1 MAQFTYAHND
11 TSAVEKQSSTARFVK
26 LKIDSKLQK
35 LREQAFAR
43 HIPIANDE
51 TLNFL
56 IALVSAIKPKR
67 ALELGSAVGVS
78 GIAMLSCCPDMHLV
92 TVEKEDDFYLE
103 AKRNFASFGVDNRV
117 NAILGDA
124 GEVIEVINGGFDFIF
139 LDSAKA
145 QYKKY
150 LPVLKGLLN
159 SGGVLV
165 ADDILLY
172 GWVNGEQE
180 VPQKR
185 QSIVKH
191 VTEYIEAATSDSDL
205 ITSIINIGDGIALS
219 VKK

>member
-1 MAQFTYAHND
+1 MTTAKNKTLLFT
-11 TSAVEKQSSTARFVK
+11 KSS
-26 LKIDSKLQK
+26 
-35 LREQAFAR
+35 
-43 HIPIANDE
+43 
-51 TLNFL
+51 
-56 IALVSAIKPKR
+56 
-67 ALELGSAVGVS
+67 
-78 GIAMLSCCPDMHLV
+78 
-92 TVEKEDDFYLE
+92 KE
-103 AKRNFASFGVDNRV
+103 RV

-159 SGGVLV
+159 KGGVLV
-165 ADDILLY
+165 ADDVLLY
-172 GWVNGEQE
+172 GWVNGEAE
-180 VPQKR
+180 VPKKR

-191 VTEYIEAATSDSDL
+191 VTEYIEAATSDCDL